1 MFDENV
7 EHQEKRILRVLQ
19 NYDSCHQERLNQIM
33 QCQETEIEL
42 KASQRENEKI
52 KMEVD
57 KLTAE
62 TSRLKEKIIS
72 LVGAWD
78 R

>member
-1 MFDENV
+1 
-7 EHQEKRILRVLQ
+7 
-19 NYDSCHQERLNQIM
+19 M

-62 TSRLKEKIIS
+62 NSRLKEKIIS
-72 LVGAWD
+72 LVGA
-78 R
+78 